1 MRPDESYAAPAEI
14 RLLQRC
20 RQDSPR
26 QRLLACYEEVDAMT
40 RILSAALVTTLVFAH
55 LAAAQP
61 SDPTEP
67 SGTRLLVGPTARA
80 LEQGQ
85 FYVDFSAFV
94 GGPFAQVGV
103 TDRVSIGAGT
113 PVLVPGIQPGGVMVV
128 TPKVQVYAG
137 RNVDASV
144 GVLQFLGPQVTPAG
158 IAYAVV
164 TRGSLD
170 TAVTGGVG
178 VTYSSER
185 RADGAH
191 ASVVMLGGEKRLT
204 PRLKILTENYAG
216 FGGGLLCGGLRLTR
230 GRGTFDFGFAAV
242 VGADRPLVAPI
253 FRFAWNL

>member
-61 SDPTEP
+61 SGPTEP

-144 GVLQFLGPQVTPAG
+144 GVLQFLGPQVTQPASRTPSSL
-158 IAYAVV
+158 ADRS
-164 TRGSLD
+164 TRRSPAAWVSP
-170 TAVTGGVG
+170 TA
-178 VTYSSER
+178 
-185 RADGAH
+185 
-191 ASVVMLGGEKRLT
+191 ASVAPMV
-204 PRLKILTENYAG
+204 P
-216 FGGGLLCGGLRLTR
+216 TR
-230 GRGTFDFGFAAV
+230 R
-242 VGADRPLVAPI
+242 
-253 FRFAWNL
+253 W